1 MWINPNTL
9 EIYTLHSEIR
19 AAFPN
24 VLFPADVSD
33 DDIAAVGIEPLVASA
48 PAYDP
53 LSESA
58 IELAP
63 AKVDGVWIR
72 RWQIVA
78 LSPEAA
84 AENQAQ
90 AAADALDAAK
100 AARHVQV
107 ARIKVTTASG
117 KEFDGDETSQTR
129 MARAILAMESVSATE
144 THWVLAT
151 NIPTVVTLAE
161 LKEALVLSGEAQAA
175 VWMAPFAS
183 GQLF

>member
-9 EIYTLHSEIR
+9 EIYTLHSDIR

-24 VLFPADVSD
+24 VLFPAELSD
-33 DDIAAVGIEPLVASA
+33 DDIAAVGVLPLVVSA

-63 AKVDGVWIR
+63 EKVDGAWTQ

-78 LSPEAA
+78 LSPEAV

-100 AARHVQV
+100 AARHAQV
-107 ARIKVTTASG
+107 DRIKVTTVSG
-117 KEFDGDETSQTR
+117 KEFDGDEISQTR
-129 MARAILAMESVSATE
+129 MARAILAMESAGVTE
-144 THWVLAT
+144 TQWVLAT
-151 NIPTVVTLAE
+151 NIPTIVTLEE
-161 LKEALVLSGEAQAA
+161 LKEALVLSGEAQTAI
-175 VWMAPFAS
+175 WMAPFES
-183 GQLF
+183 GQLL